1 MLELY
6 RPEGIDGMKL
16 PLTVPLLQRLSQ
28 PRPFPLIDDGYND
41 DVEVWF
47 QPSLYLPL
55 CRNGLVEIE
64 ICGIAEVRARLAA
77 ASPSSLTKEFEKGKN
92 YGSSAWISGAIGEY
106 VDIRAKSTVKS
117 RRTTSVL
124 GKD

>member
-64 ICGIAEVRARLAA
+64 ICEIAEVRARLAE
-77 ASPSSLTKEFEKGKN
+77 ASTFIINKGVRE
-92 YGSSAWISGAIGEY
+92 GREVW
-106 VDIRAKSTVKS
+106 KS
-117 RRTTSVL
+117 RLDSWSYWRTR
-124 GKD
+124 